1 MIPEA
6 RKKLTS
12 KSLYWIICAIEAV
25 LVAFGYFFAT
35 IPPDS
40 YQKTTMLLRI
50 ACVFAFLFIGLIFLL
65 LARITML
72 RNYET
77 LPVFDWLRRK
87 RWEVVTVSSGGL
99 SLLIILLSRTQPAG
113 GSDSLNECM
122 AWMGVLFFSLLLTFL
137 VFDLRSRLLTD
148 EKNEDK
154 FLIGTLITFSIL
166 WIFVSMTR
174 IGLQVDDRYWN
185 VAGVP
190 MMFVSLAAI
199 LSAIIFLYNTMRKML
214 ERWHWKI
221 DAKLL
226 VLLEVGLVLIIWLGA
241 ALLWMKTPYS
251 NSYFLYG
258 PFPPDGHFLPKSDAR
273 LMDLG
278 GQYLIIGG
286 KLETPYLTEKPFYAL
301 FLGLLHYFFGQSYQ
315 VVTNVQILF
324 LAFIPVLI
332 YYLGKRFAGVSFGIG
347 LALYAIIKEATSILF
362 TYKISV
368 SNSRLMM
375 TEMPSA
381 LLLILAAILIMEW
394 LRRDRPSH
402 ALPLAA
408 GCVLGVA
415 VFVRSNNLVV
425 LVGVVVFVVLTSIR
439 RLKKRL
445 AQIGFFLLG
454 VVMILAPWTIYTEAT
469 YGTNPISW
477 KIGAALDTRFNEKVP
492 DGDERLTQL
501 TPGAA
506 PTSVP
511 DVQIQPNSGR
521 ESTSSARLQ
530 ESTDSKLPL
539 ESLVQNTKEKTDGYY
554 KNKLSLVLAHFF
566 NNQIKALF
574 VLPFQLYPARPT
586 VILDS
591 PYWQEPVTWAGKL
604 PLEHCLGFLVNLIFI
619 SLGLSLAWKKFSWA
633 GLTPIMLEVGY
644 YLSNALVRTSGSRYL
659 VAADWVVYF
668 YFMLGIWAI
677 LIKYKIV
684 RDTNS
689 SLVKDTNSQNSQ
701 LWVTLL
707 LCLLIGL
714 SLPVLNLT
722 FPVVYHNETKAE
734 VYQRLPL
741 QKIENE
747 VGISME
753 EMRAFYEK
761 PTTVFLF
768 GREIYPAYQELKSDP
783 TLRANTFKL
792 LTPKPYDVYI
802 ADGEAPA
809 EALPAGEDMIVLG
822 CREAD
827 SPWIKAYLGYF
838 VESDKLIWATNT
850 TFRDICP

>member
-1 MIPEA
+1 MTPEF

-12 KSLYWIICAIEAV
+12 KSLYWIVCGLEAV
-25 LVAFGYFFAT
+25 LAAFGYFFAS
-35 IPPDS
+35 IPAASSLKLDTP
-40 YQKTTMLLRI
+40 LRI
-50 ACVFAFLFIGLIFLL
+50 ICVFSFLFLGLFFFF
-65 LARITML
+65 LARMTIL

-77 LPVFDWLRRK
+77 RPIFDWLRRK

-113 GSDSLNECM
+113 GSDSLNVWM
-122 AWMGVLFFSLLLTFL
+122 SWMGVLLFSLLLTFL
-137 VFDLRSRLLTD
+137 IYDLQSRHLVD
-148 EKNEDK
+148 GKSEEK
-154 FLIGTLITFSIL
+154 FLAGTLIVFSIL
-166 WIFVSMTR
+166 WILVSVTR
-174 IGLQVDDRYWN
+174 IGLQPDDRYWN

-190 MMFVSLAAI
+190 MMLVSLLVI
-199 LSAIIFLYNTMRKML
+199 LSAIIFLHNMIKKLL
-214 ERWHWKI
+214 ERWHWKF

-226 VLLEVGLVLIIWLGA
+226 CLLEVGLVLIIWLGA

-258 PFPPDGHFLPKSDAR
+258 PFPPDGHFLPKSDAQ

-286 KLETPYLTEKPFYAL
+286 KLETPYFTEKPFYAL

-315 VVTNVQILF
+315 IVTNVQILF
-324 LAFIPVLI
+324 LAFIPVLL
-332 YYLGKRFAGVSFGIG
+332 YSLGKKFAGAFFGVS
-347 LALYAIIKEATSILF
+347 LALYAITKEATSILF

-381 LLLILAAILIMEW
+381 LLLILAAILILEW
-394 LRRDRPSH
+394 LRRDHPHH

-408 GCVLGVA
+408 GGVLGVA
-415 VFVRSNNLVV
+415 AFVRSNNFVV
-425 LVGVVVFVVLTSIR
+425 LVGVVVFVLLISLGQ
-439 RLKKRL
+439 LKKRL
-445 AQIGFFLLG
+445 AQFGFFLLG
-454 VVMILAPWTIYTEAT
+454 VVLILAPWTVYTETT
-469 YGTNPISW
+469 YDTNPISW
-477 KIGAALDTRFNEKVP
+477 KIEAALDTRFNEKVP
-492 DGDERLTQL
+492 GRDERSTQL
-501 TPGAA
+501 PPEAE
-506 PTSVP
+506 PTNIP
-511 DVQIQPNSGR
+511 DIQTQPNSGS
-521 ESTSSARLQ
+521 ESAFPARPQ
-530 ESTDSKLPL
+530 ESADSKLPL
-539 ESLVQNTKEKTDGYY
+539 EAPDQDTTGKDYKSKLV
-554 KNKLSLVLAHFF
+554 LVLAHFF

-586 VILDS
+586 VILDN

-604 PLEHCLGFLVNLIFI
+604 PLEHWLAFLVNLIFI
-619 SLGLSLAWKKFSWA
+619 GLGLSHAWKKFAWA
-633 GLTPIMLEVGY
+633 GLTPLMLEVSY

-659 VAADWVVYF
+659 VAVDWAVYF
-668 YFMLGIWAI
+668 YFLLGIWAV
-677 LIKYKIV
+677 LLKHEIV

-689 SLVKDTNSQNSQ
+689 SQVKDVNSPNNQI
-701 LWVTLL
+701 WAALL
-707 LCLLIGL
+707 PCLLIGL
-714 SLPVLNLT
+714 SLPVLNLA
-722 FPVVYHNETKAE
+722 FPEVYHNETKME

-741 QKIENE
+741 QKIESE
-747 VGISME
+747 VGISAE

-783 TLRANTFKL
+783 IVRANTFKL

-802 ADGEAPA
+802 ADGEMPS

-822 CREAD
+822 CRDAD

-838 VESDKLIWATNT
+838 VKSDKLIWSTNT